1 LIFEKSD
8 LLAPLRQGMLAPPH
22 PMYPGMEDVNY
33 YRGEVK
39 GSHPSQDVN
48 K

>member
-1 LIFEKSD
+1 
-8 LLAPLRQGMLAPPH
+8 
-22 PMYPGMEDVNY
+22 MYPGMDDSNY